1 MGSHITHVGIPDVNI
16 NQLTTDQLAIGS
28 PLLEKVPNPFFGE
41 IPRSSSLG
49 DPTIAAGQLLK
60 PFPRF
65 LTVSPYRNNT
75 GSTVYHAFGAKL
87 EQRLSKG
94 LSYLVSYTHSKLI
107 DTASSVFDA
116 SILTGPI
123 ANFPVADSYDLSR
136 ERDSSTGDI
145 PNVFVVSS
153 IWEIPVGPGHSLNPH
168 GIVGALSNGWQL
180 SGIVTIQSGGRL
192 QLRRRQTSTRS
203 RVLACSGR
211 M

>member
-1 MGSHITHVGIPDVNI
+1 DVNI

-28 PLLEKVPNPFFGE
+28 PLLQKVPNPFFGE

-75 GSTVYHAFGAKL
+75 GSTIYHAFEAKL
-87 EQRLSKG
+87 EQRLTRG
-94 LSYLVSYTHSKLI
+94 LSFLVSYTHSKLI

-116 SILTGPI
+116 SILTGPV
-123 ANFPVADSYDLSR
+123 ANFPVADSFDLSR

-145 PNVFVVSS
+145 PNPFVASFT
-153 IWEIPVGPGHSLNPH
+153 WEIPSGHGHRLHPGS
-168 GIVGALSNGWQL
+168 ALGVFTNG
-180 SGIVTIQSGGRL
+180 
-192 QLRRRQTSTRS
+192 
-203 RVLACSGR
+203 
-211 M
+211 